1 MKRLLLGHKMNP
13 IQSVH
18 LLGQSLWLDNIR
30 RDSLDSGELADR
42 VAAGEL
48 RGVTSNPTIFENA
61 ILWSENYTA
70 DLRRFAQA
78 GWTTKRIFDQLTVDD
93 TRAAADVFLPI
104 FEQTNGGDGFV
115 SIEVNPEFAGDTART
130 IEEARR
136 LWDAVNRP
144 NAMIK
149 IPATLAG
156 LPAIESSIRA
166 GINVN
171 ATLIFSLGRY
181 IEVVEA
187 YIIGLEG
194 RLEDG
199 GSLDHVTS
207 VASFFVSRIDIA
219 LDEQLQEIIQRG
231 DAEGERAS
239 SLLGKVAI
247 ANSKLAYAQFVAAFQ
262 GERFQYLAARGAR
275 VQRPLWASTSTKNPE
290 YSETYYVDHLIGP
303 DTVSTLPETT
313 LKAFKDQGTPELT
326 LTENIS
332 TARSQLQ
339 ALNDLGISLAEAAEE
354 LERQGVRILVASYRS
369 ILRTI
374 EGKAS
379 AFQKELAALEP
390 RMREAQA
397 ELDRDE
403 VGKRL
408 WKEDVTLWVERDR
421 EKAQVRHWLRWLSE
435 PARMS
440 TEIAELIRFAEE
452 ALAPEITSLVFIGS
466 GCGIFTAEMLVRII
480 ASPNGIDFYTISTA
494 NPDDIRTIKRKT
506 SPETTLYLFVDSSSG
521 EGVEERLLSTF
532 WEQAVRKLEEQ
543 TGDHFIVITK
553 DGSKL
558 QHWAIE
564 QGVQKIIT
572 ADLLDDLWCSP
583 FNWMSLLPA
592 ALASVDLQSFV
603 RGGVKMTRAC
613 GPLVDVAQN
622 PGLFLGSILAAASR
636 SGRDKITLFADPSLE
651 PTLKWIES
659 LLAAG
664 CGREGSGFISIRNEP
679 SGPGNVYGDDRLL
692 VYLRGSGASDR
703 RQHEWVR
710 VGIPVLV
717 LETGANP
724 EQMGAMLV
732 QWQIGAA
739 IAQHLLS
746 VNPTSHDPLHQSR
759 AEFQHVLHR
768 LERKGELPKA
778 DPHWQGEGVQLRA
791 VSRGLKFTEG
801 GLSEMID
808 LILAESQKAGGLG
821 LRLYTSVSQA
831 LQGKVARLR
840 RALRDQLGLF
850 SLTGFAEGD
859 LGSARGLED
868 TVYLILMVKP
878 RKDVAIPGKSY
889 TFGQLFEGQALSDL
903 AAVKDFGS
911 PVLYLYF
918 DARKQLSNFL
928 LAMTEA
934 AKARDI
940 RTNDR

>member
-1 MKRLLLGHKMNP
+1 MKRLLLGQKMNP

-48 RGVTSNPTIFENA
+48 RGATSNPTIFESA
-61 ILWSENYTA
+61 ILASENYTV

-78 GWTTKRIFDQLTVDD
+78 GWTAERIFDQLAVDD
-93 TRAAADVFLPI
+93 IRAAADAFLPL
-104 FEQTNGGDGFV
+104 FEQTNGGDGYV
-115 SIEVNPEFAGDTART
+115 SIEVNPELADDTSRT

-181 IEVVEA
+181 IEVMEA
-187 YIIGLEG
+187 YMIGLEG

-207 VASFFVSRIDIA
+207 VASFFVSRIDTA

-231 DAEGERAS
+231 DAAGERAS

-247 ANSKLAYAQFVAAFQ
+247 ANSKLAYAQFVATFQ

-275 VQRPLWASTSTKNPE
+275 AQRPLWASTSTKNPE
-290 YSETYYVDHLIGP
+290 YPDTYYVDHLIGP
-303 DTVSTLPETT
+303 GTVNTLPETT
-313 LKAFKDQGTPELT
+313 LKAFQDHGTPELT

-332 TARSQLQ
+332 IARSQLQ
-339 ALNDLGISLAEAAEE
+339 ALDDLGISLAEAAER
-354 LERQGVRILVASYRS
+354 LERQGVSKFVASYRS

-374 EGKAS
+374 EEKAG
-379 AFQKELAALEP
+379 AFQMELAALELK
-390 RMREAQA
+390 MQETLA

-403 VGKRL
+403 VGKRF
-408 WKEDVTLWVERDR
+408 WQEDVTLWVERDR
-421 EKAQVRHWLRWLSE
+421 EKAQVRRWLGWLLSE
-435 PARMS
+435 PAKMS
-440 TEIAELIRFAEE
+440 TGVTELIRFAEE
-452 ALAPEITSLVFIGS
+452 ALAPEITALVLIGS
-466 GCGIFTAEMLVRII
+466 GCGIFTAEILVRVL
-480 ASPNGIDFYTISTA
+480 APPDGFDFHTIRTA
-494 NPDDIRTIKRKT
+494 NPDDIRAIKRKT
-506 SPETTLYLFVDSSSG
+506 SPEATLYLFVDSSSG
-521 EGVEERLLSTF
+521 DGIEERLLSTF

-543 TGDHFIVITK
+543 TGDHFVVITK
-553 DGSKL
+553 EGSKL
-558 QHWAIE
+558 QNWAVE
-564 QGVQKIIT
+564 QGIQKIIE

-583 FNWMSLLPA
+583 FNWTNLLPA
-592 ALASVDLQSFV
+592 AFAGADLHSFV
-603 RGGVKMTRAC
+603 RGGVGMTRAC
-613 GPLVDVAQN
+613 GPLVDVTQN
-622 PGLFLGSILAAASR
+622 PGLFLGSVLAAALR
-636 SGRDKITLFADPSLE
+636 SGRDKITLFADPPME
-651 PTLKWIES
+651 PILKWIES
-659 LLAAG
+659 LLSAWR
-664 CGREGSGFISIRNEP
+664 GREGSGLISIRDEP
-679 SGPGNVYGDDRLL
+679 SGPWNVYGDDRLL
-692 VYLRGSGASDR
+692 VYVRGSGALDR
-703 RQHEWVR
+703 RLDEWVR
-710 VGIPVLV
+710 AGIPVLV
-717 LETGANP
+717 LETNTNP
-724 EQMGAMLV
+724 EQIGEMLV

-746 VNPTSHDPLHQSR
+746 VNPTDHHVLHRSR
-759 AEFQHVLHR
+759 AEFQHILHR

-778 DPHWQGEGVQLRA
+778 DPLWQGDGVQLRA
-791 VSRGLKFTEG
+791 ASRGLKFTG
-801 GLSEMID
+801 SGLSEMID
-808 LILAESQKAGGLG
+808 FILAEAQKAGGLG
-821 LRLYTSVSQA
+821 LRLYTPVSQA

-850 SLTGFAEGD
+850 SLTGSAECD
-859 LGSARGLED
+859 LGLKD
-868 TVYLILMVKP
+868 IVYLILIVKP
-878 RKDVAIPGKSY
+878 RKDAAIPGKTY

-903 AAVKDFGS
+903 AVIKNFGL

-918 DARKQLSNFL
+918 DAQKRLSDFL

-934 AKARDI
+934 AKTREPKI
-940 RTNDR
+940 NDS

>member
-1 MKRLLLGHKMNP
+1 MKP

-18 LLGQSLWLDNIR
+18 LLGQSLWLDNIH

-48 RGVTSNPTIFENA
+48 RGVTSNPTIFERA
-61 ILWSENYTA
+61 ILSSENYTV

-78 GWTTKRIFDQLTVDD
+78 GWTAKRIFDQLTVDD
-93 TRAAADVFLPI
+93 IRAAADAFLPL
-104 FEQTNGGDGFV
+104 FEHTNGGDGFV
-115 SIEVNPEFAGDTART
+115 SIEVNPEFAGDTSRT
-130 IEEARR
+130 IEEAGR

-144 NAMIK
+144 NAMIM

-156 LPAIESSIRA
+156 LPAIESSVRA

-171 ATLIFSLGRY
+171 ATLIFSLVRY
-181 IEVVEA
+181 IEVMEA
-187 YIIGLEG
+187 YMIGLEG

-207 VASFFVSRIDIA
+207 VASFFVSRIDTA

-247 ANSKLAYAQFVAAFQ
+247 ANSKLAYAQFVATFQ
-262 GERFQYLAARGAR
+262 GERFQDLAARGAR

-290 YSETYYVDHLIGP
+290 YPDTYYVDQLIGP

-313 LKAFKDQGTPELT
+313 LKAFQDHGTPELT

-332 TARSQLQ
+332 IARGQLQ
-339 ALNDLGISLAEAAEE
+339 ALDDLGISLAEVTER
-354 LERQGVRILVASYRS
+354 LEMQGVSKFVASYRS

-374 EGKAS
+374 EEKVS

-390 RMREAQA
+390 KMRETLA

-408 WKEDVTLWVERDR
+408 WEDDVTLWVERDR
-421 EKAQVRHWLRWLSE
+421 EKTQVRHWLGWLSE

-440 TEIAELIRFAEE
+440 SGVAELIRFAEE
-452 ALAPEITSLVFIGS
+452 ALAPEITTLVLIGS
-466 GCGIFTAEMLVRII
+466 GYDLFTAEMLVRIL
-480 ASPNGIDFYTISTA
+480 APLEGFDFHAIRTA
-494 NPDDIRTIKRKT
+494 NPDDIRALKREIP
-506 SPETTLYLFVDSSSG
+506 PETTLYLIVDSSSG
-521 EGVEERLLSTF
+521 DGIAECLLSTF
-532 WEQAVRKLEEQ
+532 WEQAIRKLEEQ

-558 QHWAIE
+558 QNWAVERGI
-564 QGVQKIIT
+564 QKIIE
-572 ADLLDDLWCSP
+572 ADNLDDLWCSP
-583 FNWMSLLPA
+583 FNWTSLLPA
-592 ALASVDLQSFV
+592 ALAGADLHSFV

-613 GPLVDVAQN
+613 GPLADVAQN
-622 PGLFLGSILAAASR
+622 PGLFLGSVLAAALR
-636 SGRDKITLFADPSLE
+636 SGRDKITLFADPPLG

-664 CGREGSGFISIRNEP
+664 RGREDSGFISIRDEP
-679 SGPGNVYGDDRLL
+679 SGPWNVYGDDRLI
-692 VYLRGSGASDR
+692 VYLRGPGALDR
-703 RQHEWVR
+703 RRHEWVR
-710 VGIPVLV
+710 AGIPVLV
-717 LETGANP
+717 LETGANT
-724 EQMGAMLV
+724 EQMGEMLV

-746 VNPTSHDPLHQSR
+746 VNPTDHDYLHQSR

-768 LERKGELPKA
+768 LERKGELSKA
-778 DPHWQGEGVQLRA
+778 EPLWQGAGVQLRA
-791 VSRGLKFTEG
+791 ASRGLKFTGG
-801 GLSEMID
+801 GLSEVID
-808 LILAESQKAGGLG
+808 FVLAESQKAGGLG
-821 LRLYTSVSQA
+821 LRLYTPVSQA

-850 SLTGFAEGD
+850 SLTGFAESD
-859 LGSARGLED
+859 LGSDRGLKD
-868 TVYLILMVKP
+868 IIYLILMVKP
-878 RKDVAIPGKSY
+878 RKDVAIPGKAY

-903 AAVKDFGS
+903 AAIKDFGS

-918 DARKQLSNFL
+918 DARKQLSDFL

-934 AKARDI
+934 AKARDTI
-940 RTNDR
+940 THDR